1 VTEVPRQSYQA
12 AHNQATLYKAGVK
25 QKQQQGV
32 ALLTALLI
40 VFLASL
46 IATEL
51 AGLQQLTIRRS
62 TLLQHQQQ
70 ARLYTLGAEQWAMTL
85 LMRDARNGDTD
96 HPGEDWA
103 ILPPA
108 FPVQGGSI
116 TGRIEDLQGR
126 FNINNLLKAATN
138 PSNSPSTG
146 DADQD
151 QDDNSLDNAN
161 PTNGTDVGRNID
173 PTQFKA
179 LQRLLETLDLETDIA
194 QAIADWLDPDQ
205 EALFPDGAEDGIY
218 TNRDPAYLTADRPLA
233 SISELRLI
241 AGMDQDTYAELSPY
255 ICALPAGT
263 ALNVN
268 TVLAPV
274 LAAASD
280 GISLNKAED
289 RVKDRNKQGYD
300 SVDAFLNANQFGN
313 QGLTK
318 DKLAVSSR
326 FFLMTAEATVGEGRA
341 ALRSILERTD
351 SGTINVRVRS
361 FGYEY

>member
-1 VTEVPRQSYQA
+1 VLLQSHSVTQLACFKTEV
-12 AHNQATLYKAGVK
+12 
-25 QKQQQGV
+25 KQQQGV

-51 AGLQQLTIRRS
+51 AGLQQLAIRRS

-85 LMRDARNGDTD
+85 LIRDASSGDTD

-126 FNINNLLKAATN
+126 FNINNLLIATTN
-138 PSNSPSTG
+138 PSDSSTT
-146 DADQD
+146 
-151 QDDNSLDNAN
+151 DNSNQTQNEDTQGNTN
-161 PTNGTDVGRNID
+161 PTNDIDVGRNID
-173 PTQFKA
+173 PVQFKA
-179 LQRLLETLDLETDIA
+179 LQRLLETLDLESNIA

-241 AGMDQDTYAELSPY
+241 AGVDQETYAELSPY
-255 ICALPAGT
+255 ICALPPGT

-300 SVDAFLNANQFGN
+300 SVDAFLSANQFGT
-313 QGLTK
+313 QGLTR

-326 FFLMTAEATVGEGRA
+326 FFLMTAEANVGEGRA
-341 ALRSILERTD
+341 ALRSILERTE
-351 SGTINVRVRS
+351 SGNINVRVRS

>member
-1 VTEVPRQSYQA
+1 MPEVFTRSCSTNQA
-12 AHNQATLYKAGVK
+12 AFSQGTVK
-25 QKQQQGV
+25 QQGV

-51 AGLQQLTIRRS
+51 AWLQQLAIRRS
-62 TLLQHQQQ
+62 GLLQHQQQ

-85 LMRDARNGDTD
+85 LARDASNSDTD

-103 ILPPA
+103 VLPPA

-126 FNINNLLKAATN
+126 FNINNLLIAST
-138 PSNSPSTG
+138 SPSDSPTT
-146 DADQD
+146 DNADQE
-151 QDDNSLDNAN
+151 QNDDARGSAN
-161 PTNGTDVGRNID
+161 PNNDVDVGRNID
-173 PTQFKA
+173 PAQFQA

-205 EALFPDGAEDGIY
+205 ETLFPDGAEDGIY
-218 TNRDPAYLTADRPLA
+218 TNRDPAYLTADRPLT

-241 AGMDQDTYAELSPY
+241 AGVDRETYDALAPY
-255 ICALPAGT
+255 ICALPPGS

-280 GISLNKAED
+280 GMSLDKAED
-289 RVKDRNKQGYD
+289 RIKERNKQGYD
-300 SVDAFLNANQFGN
+300 SVDAFLTNIQFGN
-313 QGLTK
+313 QGLTR

-326 FFLMTAEATVGEGRA
+326 FFLLTAEANVGEGRA
-341 ALRSILERTD
+341 ALHSILERTG
-351 SGTINVRVRS
+351 SGDITVRVRS
-361 FGYEY
+361 FGHEY